1 MKFDWLFKVSLVNDI
16 VNVSDCILLL
26 TAKTLWHYTLQMQLK
41 LNIKS
46 TKYCY
51 ITKVN
56 EAWINFKMETM
67 HVLVVYIVFTANK

>member
-56 EAWINFKMETM
+56 EA
-67 HVLVVYIVFTANK
+67 